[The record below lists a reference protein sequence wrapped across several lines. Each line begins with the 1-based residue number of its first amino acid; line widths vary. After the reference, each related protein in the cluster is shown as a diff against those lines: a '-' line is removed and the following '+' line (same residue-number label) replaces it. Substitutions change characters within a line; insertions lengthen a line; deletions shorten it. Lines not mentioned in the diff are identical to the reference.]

1 MQDELLD
8 IKEVA
13 AYLRC
18 SVDTIWRRMKERREG
33 KGNFPLPITPPGKK
47 NFWNRI
53 DVESWNANG
62 LPTMSPTPAQLAAKR
77 RITKNRFA
85 RLGIHIQ

>member
-1 MQDELLD
+1 MQNELMD

-18 SVDTIWRRMKERREG
+18 SVDTIWRRMKDRREG
-33 KGNFPLPITPPGKK
+33 NGNFPLPITPPGKK

-53 DVESWNANG
+53 DIESWNANG
-62 LPTMSPTPAQLAAKR
+62 TPEMPLTPAQVDAKH

-85 RLGIHIQ
+85 KLGIHVK